1 VVPLVD
7 DDPSR
12 CHIVSPLTISSLNKT
27 TFQSISDRSFELVK
41 KQEVFGGNLR
51 FDKIF
56 KFRSFVVIL

>member
-1 VVPLVD
+1 VVPFVG

-12 CHIVSPLTISSLNKT
+12 CHIISPLTISRLSKT

-41 KQEVFGGNLR
+41 RQGVFGGNLR